1 MRFGDCETAPLQRGV
16 LLLLVCGLLP
26 HTALALDSTAPES
39 LNPFGASAVDIP
51 IASTVGPLRAGKLC
65 LPNGKVRVRDF
76 VSGQSAFGVMV
87 KEALDGLDS
96 DRRTHLSALN
106 APVSVHLVGIKAK
119 LCARDWGAFGFGD
132 RRALAGEA
140 AFTFE
145 LGTTHQGAA
154 PATRHEVSLKLKGAD
169 ALPPPDILHLALV
182 QLLSEAA
189 DDARPR

>member
-1 MRFGDCETAPLQRGV
+1 MRFGECETVPLKRKA

-26 HTALALDSTAPES
+26 HSALALDRTAPEG
-39 LNPFGASAVDIP
+39 LNPVSASAVDIP

-87 KEALDGLDS
+87 TEAMDDLDS
-96 DRRTHLSALN
+96 DRRTRLSALKT
-106 APVSVHLVGIKAK
+106 PLSVHLVGIKAK

-145 LGTTHQGAA
+145 LGVTRQGAA
-154 PATRHEVSLKLKGAD
+154 PATRHEIPLKLKGAD

-189 DDARPR
+189 DDARPQ